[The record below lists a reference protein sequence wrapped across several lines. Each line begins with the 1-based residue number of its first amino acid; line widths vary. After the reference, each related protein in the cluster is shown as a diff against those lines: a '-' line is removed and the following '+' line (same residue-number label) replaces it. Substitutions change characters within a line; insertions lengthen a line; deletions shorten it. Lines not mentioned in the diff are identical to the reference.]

1 MLVAHHIRT
10 AGLALLIALA
20 AAPLSA
26 HEPVLGMTKADCA
39 RLVAY
44 VPAPGVDYQPGVDV
58 RGETVVPADL
68 ESNVEIAL
76 PERFLIPIEV
86 DLAQRLGLPWNP
98 DRFQAEAFIGVVE
111 VRGERLYFNGQPLQN
126 EEKAELAA
134 LCREL
139 LSGED

>member
-1 MLVAHHIRT
+1 M
-10 AGLALLIALA
+10 IALA
-20 AAPLSA
+20 AAVAAVPLSA
-26 HEPVLGMTKADCA
+26 HEPVLDITKADCA

-76 PERFLIPIEV
+76 PDRFLIPIEV

-111 VRGERLYFNGQPLQN
+111 ARGERLYFNGQPLQD
-126 EEKAELAA
+126 EDKAELAA
-134 LCREL
+134 KCRDTIGREN
-139 LSGED
+139 